1 MKLAFCLYRY
11 FPYGGLQ
18 RDFWRIAR
26 ASLARGHQVTCY
38 VAAWEGEALP
48 GLKVEQLPV
57 QGSSNHGRMASF
69 AAALGAALARQPAD
83 IVLGFNRLPGL
94 DVYFA
99 SDSCFAAHL
108 AEKPLLLRWLPRYRT
123 YLRLEQQV
131 AEHAY
136 FLFLNEHQQ
145 HQYQQH
151 YALSAKRF
159 TVLPPGIEPVHRQPD
174 NAHQLR
180 ATMRNTLSLSDGDK
194 LLLFVGSG
202 FRVKGLDRALDALAS
217 LPDQQL
223 ARTRLMIVGNDDPK
237 PFLASLSPAVRQRIA
252 AHVRSV
258 GPRDDVPALM
268 QAADLLLHPAYRES
282 AGMVLLEATVA
293 GLPVLTTDTCG
304 YARYVLE
311 AQSGEVIRSP
321 FSQEVLNV
329 TLAKMLDSLPGPW
342 GEAGARYGREHD
354 LYSLPERVVDLLE
367 ARFS

>member
-26 ASLARGHQVTCY
+26 AALARGHEVTCY

-48 GLKVEQLPV
+48 GLTIERLPV
-57 QGSSNHGRMASF
+57 HGRSNHGRMASF
-69 AAALGAALARQPAD
+69 ASALGAALARQPAD
-83 IVLGFNRLPGL
+83 VVLGFNRLPGL

-108 AEKPLLLRWLPRYRT
+108 SEKPCLLRWLPRYRT

-131 AEHAY
+131 AERAY

-151 YALSAKRF
+151 YMLPSERF
-159 TVLPPGIEPVHRQPD
+159 TVLPPGIEPVHRQPE
-174 NAHQLR
+174 NANELR
-180 ATMRNTLSLSDGDK
+180 AEMRNTLALGNDDH

-202 FRVKGLDRALDALAS
+202 FRVKGLDRALNALAS
-217 LPDQQL
+217 LPDEKL
-223 ARTRLMIVGNDDPK
+223 ARTQLMIVGKDDPK
-237 PFLASLSPAVRQRIA
+237 PFLSSLSPAARQRIA
-252 AHVRSV
+252 HHVHSV

-304 YARYVLE
+304 YARYILE
-311 AQSGEVIRSP
+311 AQSGEVIASP
-321 FSQEVLNV
+321 FSQEMLNV
-329 TLAKMLDSLPGPW
+329 TLARMLDSLPGPW

-354 LYSLPERVVDLLE
+354 LYALPERVVDLLE
-367 ARFS
+367 ERSS